1 MLTAETRKRGSMR
14 RVLSVLT
21 LLTLVAA
28 VGMRATAQVARPVAV
43 TAPAA
48 LHRDGD
54 AVSAR
59 SPLVWTYSAQGH
71 RGIWNWV
78 AIGALGG
85 AVIGGALMAVEVS
98 RMDDIFFPGLVI
110 AEGVGVGALGGGLIG
125 AWAYAASRESAA
137 H

>member
-1 MLTAETRKRGSMR
+1 MR
-14 RVLSVLT
+14 RVVLVLT
-21 LLTLVAA
+21 LLAG
-28 VGMRATAQVARPVAV
+28 VGMSATAQVPRPVAV

-48 LHRDGD
+48 VQRNGD
-54 AVSAR
+54 VVSAR
-59 SPLVWTYSAQGH
+59 SPRVWTYSAQGH

-98 RMDDIFFPGLVI
+98 RMDDIFFPGLVV
-110 AEGVGVGALGGGLIG
+110 AEGVGIGALGGGLVG
-125 AWAYAASRESAA
+125 AWAYAASREPAA